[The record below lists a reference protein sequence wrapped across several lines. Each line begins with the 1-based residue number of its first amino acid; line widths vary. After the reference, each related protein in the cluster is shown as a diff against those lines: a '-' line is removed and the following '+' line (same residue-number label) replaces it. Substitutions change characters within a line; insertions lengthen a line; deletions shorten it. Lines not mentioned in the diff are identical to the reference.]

1 MPEGDPVIGKGHNR
15 TGGTCLAHVDPA
27 AEAISSS
34 FEASFTEGTLPARS
48 EDQAVLRD
56 CENWLVRCGI
66 YVG

>member
-1 MPEGDPVIGKGHNR
+1 VTLSSERVT
-15 TGGTCLAHVDPA
+15 TGPAAPAIAHVHPA

-48 EDQAVLRD
+48 EDQAALRD